1 MRLRAQIALTTIG
14 IVFLTVAVVLSVG
27 YQRLRT
33 SLVEVAETNVALS
46 STLVRRYIRTEAGVV
61 QNAAEF
67 LKRRI
72 ESSDSPLDSQLLGD
86 FEPTLV
92 ALGQSFPQLTYVS
105 ISVEATGDY
114 MHVERRGGQRILQTS
129 LSSPNGGYKMREFD
143 LTRDRKPLRTEDN
156 WDYDPRKR
164 PFYQQAASSK
174 GPVWTPTY
182 AFRTPSGQQVL
193 GVTCAAPILSSQGE
207 VLGVVTAD
215 IALASLSNFVRTLEL
230 GKGGQVF
237 VVEVREGKNLRLIA
251 HRDLERLKGTGDLE
265 LAGSVMAPVR
275 EGFEALRARLGGNGP
290 LPSGVMDVELEG
302 VRYFGGYVPVTPDG
316 TPAWYVFAV
325 MREEDLLVGL
335 RKTSQILIG
344 FSIASLVGSF
354 LLSIWLARRLAH
366 PLTLIAEE
374 TERLTRLEISE
385 RELPASRIKEIN
397 DLVESTAKMRTA
409 LGSLQRLVPADYAR
423 QLLRRGELAE
433 LGGERRRITI
443 LFCDIANFSTFSETH
458 SAEETFRVL
467 GQYLEVL
474 SRAVKLHQGT
484 IDKYTGDGLM
494 AFWGAPEPVEEP
506 ELKSVRAALDGLA
519 QVQRLQDQ
527 GLPFDVRLGIATGEV
542 LVGNVGSPT
551 RLNYTV
557 LGDSVN
563 LAARLEALNKEYGTR
578 ILIDQSTHD
587 ALGAE
592 FRCRQIGSV
601 RVKGREQIEEVFEVL
616 GPEQESS

>member
-72 ESSDSPLDSQLLGD
+72 ESSDSPLDSRLLGD

-114 MHVERRGGQRILQTS
+114 MHVERRSGQRILQTS
-129 LSSPNGGYKMREFD
+129 LRSSQGGFEMREYD
-143 LTRDRKPLRTEDN
+143 LDRDRQLLRKEKN

-164 PFYQQAASSK
+164 PFYQQAASSQ

-193 GVTCAAPILSSQGE
+193 GVTCAAPILSPRGE
-207 VLGVVTAD
+207 ILGVVTAD

-237 VVEVREGKNLRLIA
+237 VAEVREGKSLRLIA
-251 HRDLERLKGTGDLE
+251 HRDLERLKGSGDLE
-265 LAGSVMAPVR
+265 AAGKVMAPVQ
-275 EGFEALRARLGGNGP
+275 EGFKVLRGRLMPDGP
-290 LPSGVMDVELEG
+290 LPSGVMDVELDG

-316 TPAWYVFAV
+316 TPPWYVFAL

-344 FSIASLVGSF
+344 FSIASLLGSF
-354 LLSIWLARRLAH
+354 LLSIWLARRLAQ
-366 PLTLIAEE
+366 PLTLIADE

-385 RELPASRIKEIN
+385 RELPVSRIKEIN

-423 QLLRRGELAE
+423 QLLRKGELAE

-443 LFCDIANFSTFSETH
+443 LFCDIANFSTYSETH
-458 SAEETFRVL
+458 STEETFRVL

-474 SRAVKLHQGT
+474 SRSVKLHEGT

-494 AFWGAPEPVEEP
+494 AFWGAPERVEES
-506 ELKSVRAALDGLA
+506 ERKAVRAALQGLSE
-519 QVQRLQDQ
+519 VRRLREL
-527 GLPFDVRLGIATGEV
+527 GLPFDVRFGIATGEV

-563 LAARLEALNKEYGTR
+563 LAARLEALNKEYGTQ
-578 ILIDQSTHD
+578 ILIDRTTHE
-587 ALGAE
+587 ALGEE
-592 FRCRQIGSV
+592 FTADQIDSV
-601 RVKGREQIEEVFEVL
+601 RVKGREQVEVIYRVV
-616 GPEQESS
+616 PRD